1 MALGFDLAAAAAGGR
16 PPNTALRFGYNA
28 AMEELNLIQKIAIW
42 ALPVLFA
49 VTLHEVAHG
58 WVAKLCGDDTARRMG
73 RLSLNP
79 LHHVDPVG
87 TLLVPGFLL
96 LLGSFLPGGGF
107 IFGWAKPVPV
117 SWNRLRNTR
126 RDVAL
131 VAVAGPV
138 ANLLMALLWAM
149 AIRLA
154 VWIHVDF
161 ITGPLAYMGVAGIA
175 INVVL
180 AALNLLPLP
189 PLDGGR
195 IMTSLL
201 PPRLAYKYAQIEP
214 YGFYILL
221 ALVATNLLSYLLAV
235 PVTLLQGLFI
245 AIAGV

>member
-1 MALGFDLAAAAAGGR
+1 
-16 PPNTALRFGYNA
+16 
-28 AMEELNLIQKIAIW
+28 MEELNLIQKIAIW

>member
-1 MALGFDLAAAAAGGR
+1 
-16 PPNTALRFGYNA
+16 
-28 AMEELNLIQKIAIW
+28 MEELNLVQKIAIW

-58 WVAKLCGDDTARRMG
+58 WVAKLCGDDTAKRMG

-79 LHHVDPVG
+79 LHHIDPVG
-87 TLLVPGFLL
+87 TLLVPGVLL
-96 LLGSFLPGGGF
+96 LIGSFFPSGGF
-107 IFGWAKPVPV
+107 VFGWAKPVPV
-117 SWNRLRNTR
+117 SWNRLRNAR

-131 VAVAGPV
+131 VAVAGPL
-138 ANLLMALLWAM
+138 ANLLMALGWAM
-149 AIRLA
+149 LVRLA
-154 VWIHVDF
+154 VWIHIDF
-161 ITGPLAYMGVAGIA
+161 ITGPLGYMGVAGIA

-201 PPRLAYKYAQIEP
+201 PPRMAMQYARIEP

-221 ALVATNLLSYLLAV
+221 ALLATNLLSYLLTM
-235 PVTLLQGLFI
+235 PVILLQRVFT